1 MKHHLLLA
9 VTLLL
14 ASLSASAQQQD
25 LRLVCTAGGTFQT
38 NQGFLQWTL
47 GEVSISPRAAVSIYW
62 GEGFQQVMPPL
73 STSTKDPERVKSL
86 ELEVYPNPSRDFVFF
101 ESKTPMQVQV
111 YDLQGRPLSSLTQV
125 NGSTKLD
132 LRNYP
137 NGLYLIYAFTTD
149 GTQAGISKIQ
159 IIH

>member
-1 MKHHLLLA
+1 MKHQLLLA

-25 LRLVCTAGGTFQT
+25 LQLVCTAGGAFQT
-38 NQGFLQWTL
+38 NQGSLQWTL
-47 GEVSISPRAAVSIYW
+47 GEVSIAPRSAASIYW
-62 GEGFQQVMPPL
+62 GEGFQQAMRPL
-73 STSTKDPERVKSL
+73 TTPTRDPERVKAL
-86 ELEVYPNPSRDFVFF
+86 ALEVYPNPSRDFVFL
-101 ESKTPMQVQV
+101 ESKTPIQVQV

-125 NGSTKLD
+125 NGNAKLD

-137 NGLYLIYAFTTD
+137 NGLYLIYAFTAD
-149 GTQAGISKIQ
+149 GTQAGVNKIQ